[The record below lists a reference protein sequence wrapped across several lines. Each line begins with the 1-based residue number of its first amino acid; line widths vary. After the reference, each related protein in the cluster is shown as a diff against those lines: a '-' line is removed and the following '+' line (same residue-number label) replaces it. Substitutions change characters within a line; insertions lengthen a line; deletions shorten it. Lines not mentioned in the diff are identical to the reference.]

1 MFVLGFAKSLHSLE
15 ALHGYF
21 LVWLLAAKKRF
32 STMFLAVFCGLF
44 WACFSYSVMF
54 WGFLLSLTFRVVV
67 YQCWGLLFCVVVGG
81 SREQGSNVC
90 A

>member
-1 MFVLGFAKSLHSLE
+1 MFVLGFAKSLPSLE
-15 ALHGYF
+15 ALHGF
-21 LVWLLAAKKRF
+21 FWWLHAAKKLF

-54 WGFLLSLTFRVVV
+54 WGFLLSLMFRVVV

-81 SREQGSNVC
+81 SGEQGSDVC